1 MSNIGLVEIISRH
14 AKSGSA
20 RRCAIKNER
29 QLYCEDCDPV
39 TLADYNTIVKV
50 RDIFEAYPV
59 RRKVIDGSIK
69 RWLGDIKAQLQVRS
83 LGHPNIALQLV
94 TKPGDAVVFAYAS
107 APSLNQRMS
116 QIFGPTVALS
126 TESLS
131 LDYDSYS
138 LMGLFS
144 KAPMLYRIQHIFI
157 DGRLIDPPELLI
169 VARAAFAASNYATRS
184 NADIETESMTRLR
197 TRHPIFVLMIRS
209 SGTAEQTHT
218 SAPRGCFVVPDQL
231 KRLVTLACIKFL
243 RKLHMMSD
251 SQMQG
256 ALAASA
262 CSPQPKRQFDLLQ
275 GPHDYGNAM
284 SLETS
289 THKRIAH
296 DLTTSTRSLPF
307 SGANRRFPIRQS
319 SRQPQPAL
327 RVEQSEFGSHCSED
341 EHSASP
347 IPYAGIRPAP
357 LGPFQG
363 SSSKGIHE
371 GLNVSSLR
379 VVGQAD
385 QKYIICQADGWLVAI
400 DQHAADERIRLEEHY
415 DGLDYTLHQCTRLLP
430 NCSPSVVDGV
440 SMLIPPVPVL
450 LTDHDA
456 DVILGMPEH
465 FKRLGI
471 QVTPAAS
478 PLGIGESTSIFI
490 V

>member
-1 MSNIGLVEIISRH
+1 
-14 AKSGSA
+14 
-20 RRCAIKNER
+20 
-29 QLYCEDCDPV
+29 
-39 TLADYNTIVKV
+39 
-50 RDIFEAYPV
+50 
-59 RRKVIDGSIK
+59 
-69 RWLGDIKAQLQVRS
+69 
-83 LGHPNIALQLV
+83 
-94 TKPGDAVVFAYAS
+94 
-107 APSLNQRMS
+107 
-116 QIFGPTVALS
+116 
-126 TESLS
+126 
-131 LDYDSYS
+131 
-138 LMGLFS
+138 
-144 KAPMLYRIQHIFI
+144 
-157 DGRLIDPPELLI
+157 
-169 VARAAFAASNYATRS
+169 
-184 NADIETESMTRLR
+184 
-197 TRHPIFVLMIRS
+197 
-209 SGTAEQTHT
+209 
-218 SAPRGCFVVPDQL
+218 
-231 KRLVTLACIKFL
+231 
-243 RKLHMMSD
+243 
-251 SQMQG
+251 MQG

-490 V
+490 VCAPTALLTRLREGSERTDQFAKELLLAIAGWYTDSRHTHAESPYGHTESDSSGGWPTLVDLPGMILET

>member
-157 DGRLIDPPELLI
+157 DGRLIDPPEDGI
-169 VARAAFAASNYATRS
+169 YDPTP
-184 NADIETESMTRLR
+184 
-197 TRHPIFVLMIRS
+197 HK
-209 SGTAEQTHT
+209 
-218 SAPRGCFVVPDQL
+218 APYICLDD
-231 KRLVTLACIKFL
+231 TL
-243 RKLHMMSD
+243 
-251 SQMQG
+251 
-256 ALAASA
+256 
-262 CSPQPKRQFDLLQ
+262 
-275 GPHDYGNAM
+275 
-284 SLETS
+284 
-289 THKRIAH
+289 
-296 DLTTSTRSLPF
+296 
-307 SGANRRFPIRQS
+307 
-319 SRQPQPAL
+319 
-327 RVEQSEFGSHCSED
+327 
-341 EHSASP
+341 
-347 IPYAGIRPAP
+347 
-357 LGPFQG
+357 
-363 SSSKGIHE
+363 
-371 GLNVSSLR
+371 
-379 VVGQAD
+379 
-385 QKYIICQADGWLVAI
+385 
-400 DQHAADERIRLEEHY
+400 
-415 DGLDYTLHQCTRLLP
+415 
-430 NCSPSVVDGV
+430 
-440 SMLIPPVPVL
+440 
-450 LTDHDA
+450 
-456 DVILGMPEH
+456 
-465 FKRLGI
+465 
-471 QVTPAAS
+471 
-478 PLGIGESTSIFI
+478 
-490 V
+490 